1 MAAKKKR
8 PKKGAPP
15 TSRAPAPD
23 PSTQAS
29 RLVRTLLVVAL
40 LVFGAASALVFVWYP
55 DTEGPGMGQSLQID
69 FRGDESPAEVTS
81 RLEAARAVRDPR
93 LFAFYFRLKGGTVK
107 KGRHLLTDALTP
119 RELVARLARDGAR
132 VKVVVPEGWTRFD
145 MARRFEKL
153 GVCDVRAF
161 LDATR
166 DPALLAE
173 LHVDAPT
180 AEGFLFPAT
189 YELAAN
195 SEAPDVVRRLVHEF
209 DKRWAAL
216 EKEHAGAVRDLAS
229 GSLHLGRK
237 EIVTLASLVEKEA
250 AVDDER
256 PLIAAVFLN
265 RLRDPSFTPRLL
277 QSDPTAGYGCLVSEA
292 LSCLG
297 YAGKI
302 THEIVADATNPY
314 NTYKHEGLPPGP
326 IASPGER
333 SIAAVLTPSATPF
346 LYFVAKGQ
354 GRHTFSETYA
364 QHQEA
369 IRAIHGSPQP

>member
-1 MAAKKKR
+1 MAARKKR
-8 PKKGAPP
+8 PPRP
-15 TSRAPAPD
+15 RTAPAQGPKAAD
-23 PSTQAS
+23 GDRSTRMARS
-29 RLVRTLLVVAL
+29 LLLLAL
-40 LVFGAASALVFVWYP
+40 LLFAAGSALLFVWYP
-55 DTEGPGMGQSLQID
+55 DTEGPGTGSPLQLD
-69 FRGDESPAEVTS
+69 FRGDETPAEVTS
-81 RLEAARAVRDPR
+81 RLVEAHVVRDPR
-93 LFAFYFRLKGGTVK
+93 LFSLYFRMKGARVK
-107 KGRHLLTDALTP
+107 KGRHLLSDALTP
-119 RELVARLARDGAR
+119 REVVARLARDGTR
-132 VKVVVPEGWTRFD
+132 VKVSLPEGWTRFD

-153 GVCDVRAF
+153 GVCDVASF

-166 DPALLAE
+166 DPGLLAE

-189 YELAAN
+189 YEFPADSAA
-195 SEAPDVVRRLVHEF
+195 EDVVRRLVHEF

-216 EKEHAGAVRDLAS
+216 EKEHAVAIRDLAS
-229 GSLHLGRK
+229 GPLHLGRK

-265 RLRDPSFTPRLL
+265 RLRDPSFKPRLL
-277 QSDPTAGYGCLVSEA
+277 QSDPSAGYGCLVSDA
-292 LSCLG
+292 LSCIG
-297 YAGKI
+297 YTGKI
-302 THEIVADATNPY
+302 THDIVADATNPY

-333 SIAAVLTPSATPF
+333 SIAAVLAPASVPY
-346 LYFVAKGQ
+346 LYFVARGQ

-369 IRAIHGSPQP
+369 IRAIHGSSP